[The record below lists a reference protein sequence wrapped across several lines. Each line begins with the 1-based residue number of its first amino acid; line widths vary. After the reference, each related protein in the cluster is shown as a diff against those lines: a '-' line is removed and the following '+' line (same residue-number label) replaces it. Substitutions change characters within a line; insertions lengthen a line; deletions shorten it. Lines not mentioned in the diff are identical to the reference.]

1 MAIIQSKAF
10 AGNIKWLKTRGEEF
24 EARLRD
30 SMAFIA
36 YCGLKDGNATPAK
49 QWRDAGL
56 PKWLAAM
63 GDAAEQ
69 RKDKKLKPEQCAEK
83 AEEIAAALVART
95 LAAEQ
100 RKRDA
105 AKAKRDAAKAKPAT
119 PKDAPSVGLGAQSTQ
134 PAPPKTST
142 TAHKPDAP
150 APRKTEAVEHYTL
163 GHYNTGLGADEVL
176 HLTADEYEIAVKAV
190 QQARAA
196 AAKLKTA

>member
-24 EARLRD
+24 EKRLQD

-36 YCGLKDGNATPAK
+36 YCGLKDGNGTPAK
-49 QWRDAGL
+49 QWADAGL
-56 PKWLAAM
+56 PQWLAAM
-63 GDAAEQ
+63 GSSAEQ
-69 RKDKKLKPEQCAEK
+69 RKDKKLNPEQCAEK

-100 RKRDA
+100 KKREA
-105 AKAKRDAAKAKPAT
+105 AKAKRDAKKNAPAT
-119 PKDAPSVGLGAQSTQ
+119 PKDAPSVGLGAAPNQ
-134 PAPPKTST
+134 PAPPKTAT
-142 TAHKPDAP
+142 TAHKPDAS
-150 APRKTEAVEHYTL
+150 APRKGEKVEHFTL